1 MGCGGEPERRK
12 RPDQNRRAIAFG
24 VFLCYNDAIC
34 FREEERQMKKQYL
47 SLLLAAALTVCCALG
62 LSACE
67 NAKAS
72 GPSQRSEAE
81 QTTKPSGFADGNV
94 QREYVFVNNQL
105 FVYDDDYQETLPS
118 DLELL
123 GTVQQS
129 DGTKLP
135 DSELAAANVSVG
147 ASVYGP
153 KGASG
158 DYLYVQISDTRYERF
173 VLSN

>member
-1 MGCGGEPERRK
+1 MRK
-12 RPDQNRRAIAFG
+12 Q
-24 VFLCYNDAIC
+24 C
-34 FREEERQMKKQYL
+34 L

-67 NAKAS
+67 DAKAS

-81 QTTKPSGFADGNV
+81 QSTKPSGFADGNV

-123 GTVQQS
+123 GTVRQS
-129 DGTKLP
+129 DGAKLP
-135 DSELAAANVSVG
+135 DSELAAANVPVG
-147 ASVYGP
+147 AKVYAP
-153 KGASG
+153 AAEPG
-158 DYLYVQISDTRYERF
+158 DQIYVQISDTRYERF

>member
-1 MGCGGEPERRK
+1 MG
-12 RPDQNRRAIAFG
+12 
-24 VFLCYNDAIC
+24 
-34 FREEERQMKKQYL
+34 KKTL
-47 SLLLAAALTVCCALG
+47 LLLLAALLILCGMLC
-62 LSACE
+62 LSACQS
-67 NAKAS
+67 AQAS
-72 GPSQRSEAE
+72 DGTAPG
-81 QTTKPSGFADGNV
+81 QTQGTETASTKPSGFPDGNV

-123 GTVQQS
+123 GTVRQS

-158 DYLYVQISDTRYERF
+158 DYLYVQISDTRFERF
-173 VLSN
+173 VLSD